1 MRQRGHFYRE
11 FILLLIAGGDD
22 QERSHRGA
30 PVGWG
35 TLCGED
41 LHIMEGEGK
50 RVGSREGQGTR
61 GGQKDGGGK
70 RRK

>member
-22 QERSHRGA
+22 QGRCHSRA

-35 TLCGED
+35 TLWGED

-50 RVGSREGQGTR
+50 RVGSREGQGKR
-61 GGQKDGGGK
+61 GGQKDGGEK